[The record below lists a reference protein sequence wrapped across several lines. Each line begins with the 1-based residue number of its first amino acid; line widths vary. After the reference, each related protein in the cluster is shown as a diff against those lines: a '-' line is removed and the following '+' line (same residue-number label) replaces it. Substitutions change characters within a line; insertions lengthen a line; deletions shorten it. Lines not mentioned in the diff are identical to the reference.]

1 MKGNLYQKASV
12 VSIYSGYHKY
22 LFYSLIIALL
32 CGLIACQ
39 QPGSPTPEPQGIY
52 SAVTDEPP
60 TMQEKGDSITLTFAC
75 PQPYRHA
82 MEELAREFHSLN
94 PTIYVKVVAVE
105 DLPGFD
111 WRNDPRSAESAYPI
125 VSGADT
131 AMWLVVPQAAQV
143 GFYRDLSA
151 FIDGDAASVP
161 EDFFPYVLEAYKWGG
176 KTYALP
182 TQVSLTPLFFNKRA
196 FDDAGLSYPAL
207 DWTFDDFLVAAQA
220 LTVRED
226 NAISR
231 YGFVD
236 FGNIGIETFILSR
249 VGDTVD
255 ETGRPALETAALVEA
270 MQWYRDLVFEHAVMP
285 LPEVAGKLD
294 KSNLIRT
301 GGVAMWTDAPVNYDY
316 YSMDSAVD
324 VGVAPLPVAS
334 QVSGSHYPGRL
345 WGYMVSAGTPYPQ
358 ESWRWLRFL
367 THRTPSGICSDCLPA
382 RRSVAEATVYW
393 SRFSRDMA
401 PAMRQM
407 AEHLYFPPSPAMT
420 WYVQQAV
427 SQVINGTAV
436 DTALYE
442 AQQAA
447 LDDYEVLAEATPRA
461 VVMHTAPANMASA
474 RPQILFAAAPQGDVT
489 PLRELAVEFNA
500 GQTDFEVKI
509 VPPAEQPRADCFSGM
524 QSIDF
529 AEARSTVRNLQP
541 LLEADKQF
549 SLDDFP
555 SYFLEAYRYQGA
567 LWGLPIEAQVRVLYY
582 NRDHFDSLGVA
593 YPELEWTTAE
603 FLDRAL
609 ALHRGGRYGYLP
621 LDGEIGNLLNW
632 LTLLGGYPWDAQ
644 GQPRFDA
651 PEVVAAM
658 HWYADLAQRHN
669 VMPALLTDDKADRDA
684 RLTLVRAGEVSMW
697 SHFSGAIP
705 HRDFGLADAAV
716 KIAPLPAGTD
726 KVSDFLYE
734 GLFITANSTH
744 VEQCWA
750 WMKFVSENYIP
761 LKGIPARN
769 SILTSPDFAR
779 QVGSETQAVY
789 MALLNYTDTST
800 LYAASARGKQSP
812 YLLDALVEI
821 LNGASPESALSAAQY
836 LAMQQGEN

>member
-1 MKGNLYQKASV
+1 MHFHTKQQQYLLYLLA
-12 VSIYSGYHKY
+12 
-22 LFYSLIIALL
+22 LALL

-39 QPGSPTPEPQGIY
+39 RTGSTAPGSHAADTRTTSPGFTGEP
-52 SAVTDEPP
+52 S
-60 TMQEKGDSITLTFAC
+60 TMSPAGDNVTLTFAC

-82 MEELAREFHSLN
+82 MEELALEFHSLN
-94 PTIYVKVVAVE
+94 PTIHVEVVAVE
-105 DLPGFD
+105 DLPGFS
-111 WRNDPRSAESAYPI
+111 WRNDPRLADSAYPI

-151 FIDGDAASVP
+151 FIDNDATFAP
-161 EDFFPYVLEAYKWGG
+161 GDFFPYTLEAYKWNG

-182 TQVSLTPLFFNKRA
+182 TPVSVTPIFYNKRA

-207 DWTFDDFLVAAQA
+207 DWTFDDFLVAAQR

-236 FGNIGIETFILSR
+236 FGSIGIEAFILSR

-255 ETGRPALETAALVEA
+255 ETGKPALETAALIEA

-294 KSNLIRT
+294 QSNVVET
-301 GGVAMWTDAPVNYDY
+301 GGVAIWTDSPANYDY
-316 YSMDSAVD
+316 YLMDLAVD
-324 VGVAPLPVAS
+324 VGVAPLPMAS
-334 QVSGSHYPGRL
+334 PALNNRYPARM
-345 WGYMVSAGTPYPQ
+345 WGYMMSAGTPYPQ

-367 THRTPSGICSDCLPA
+367 THRAPSGICLDCLPM
-382 RRSVAEATVYW
+382 RRSVADATFYW
-393 SRFSRDMA
+393 ARFSQDMA
-401 PAMRQM
+401 PVIRQM

-420 WYVQQAV
+420 WYVQMAV
-427 SQVINGTAV
+427 SQVFDGAAV

-447 LDDYEVLAEATPRA
+447 LDDYEALAQATPRA
-461 VVMHTAPANMASA
+461 VVMNTAPANMPSE
-474 RPQILFAAAPQGDVT
+474 RPQILFAAAPQSDAT
-489 PLRELAVEFNA
+489 ALRELAVEFNA

-529 AEARSTVRNLQP
+529 AEVRSTVRNLQP
-541 LLEADKQF
+541 LLEADKHF
-549 SLDDFP
+549 SLNDFP
-555 SYFLEAYRYQGA
+555 SHFLEVYRHQGA

-593 YPELEWTTAE
+593 YPELQWTTAE

-621 LDGEIGNLLNW
+621 LDGETGNLLNW
-632 LTLLGGYPWDAQ
+632 LTLLGGYPWDAE

-658 HWYADLAQRHN
+658 RWYADLAQRHN

-684 RLTLVRAGEVSMW
+684 RLALVRAGEVSMW

-705 HRDFGLADAAV
+705 HRDFGLDDAVV

-726 KVSDFLYE
+726 RVSDFLYE
-734 GLFITANSTH
+734 GLFIAAGSTH

-750 WMKFVSENYIP
+750 WMKFVSDRYIP
-761 LKGIPARN
+761 LKGIPARS
-769 SILTSPDFAR
+769 SILASPDFAH
-779 QVGSETQAVY
+779 QVGAETQAVY
-789 MALLNYTDTST
+789 MALLNYTDTYT

-812 YLLDALVEI
+812 YLLDALAGI